1 MSVEIRLPNITA
13 SDDAGK
19 LVQVQSYLYQ
29 LVEQLNWAMKNV
41 VTEAS
46 ALPALAKSQQLS
58 AEDSAAQAHV
68 TFNNIKNLIIKSA
81 DIVESFYD
89 KIKIRLEGLYVAKSD
104 FGVYAEQTSQD
115 ILGNSYAIEQIF
127 TNIQEIITD
136 IENMEHSM
144 IEVNAHIKS
153 GLLYYDE
160 QGVPIYG
167 LEIGQRTEIDGVE
180 TFNKYAQFT
189 ADKLAFFD
197 QNGYEVAYISDRKL
211 YISDVEITGSLLVGG
226 FKRMVVPGVGVVTKW
241 IGGVSNVTR

>member
-1 MSVEIRLPNITA
+1 MEIRLPNITA
-13 SDDAGK
+13 TDEAGK
-19 LVQVQSYLYQ
+19 LLQVQSYMYQ
-29 LVEQLNWAMKNV
+29 LVEQLNWALKNV

-46 ALPALAKSQQLS
+46 ILPALAKSQQLS
-58 AEDSAAQAHV
+58 AEDSTAQAHV
-68 TFNNIKNLIIKSA
+68 TFNSIKNLIIKSA

-104 FGVYAEQTSQD
+104 FGVYVEQTSQD
-115 ILGNSYAIEQIF
+115 ILGNSMAIEQIF
-127 TNIQEIITD
+127 TNLQQIITD
-136 IENMEHSM
+136 IEGMEHSM

-153 GLLYYDE
+153 GLLYYDA
-160 QGVPIYG
+160 QGVPVYG
-167 LEIGQRTEIDGVE
+167 LEIGQRTEIDGEE

-241 IGGVSNVTR
+241 VGGVSHD

>member
-1 MSVEIRLPNITA
+1 MEIRLPNITA
-13 SDDAGK
+13 KDEAGK
-19 LVQVQSYLYQ
+19 LLQVQSYMYQ
-29 LVEQLNWAMKNV
+29 LVEQLNWALKNV

-46 ALPALAKSQQLS
+46 VLPAFAKSQQLS
-58 AEDSAAQAHV
+58 AEDGTAQAQV
-68 TFNNIKNLIIKSA
+68 TFNSIKNLIIKSA

-104 FGVYAEQTSQD
+104 FGVYVEQTSQD
-115 ILGNSYAIEQIF
+115 ILGNSMAIEQIF
-127 TNIQEIITD
+127 TNLQQIITD
-136 IENMEHSM
+136 IEGMEHSM

-153 GLLYYDE
+153 GLLYYDA
-160 QGVPIYG
+160 QGVPVYG
-167 LEIGQRTEIDGVE
+167 LEIGQRTEIDGEE

-241 IGGVSNVTR
+241 VGGVSHD

>member
-1 MSVEIRLPNITA
+1 MEIRLPNITA
-13 SDDAGK
+13 TDEAGT
-19 LVQVQSYLYQ
+19 LLQVQSYMYQ
-29 LVEQLNWAMKNV
+29 LVEQLNWALKNV

-46 ALPALAKSQQLS
+46 VLPAFAKSQQLS
-58 AEDSAAQAHV
+58 PEDSSEQAQV
-68 TFNNIKNLIIKSA
+68 TFNSIKNLIIKSA

-104 FGVYAEQTSQD
+104 FGVYVEQTSQD
-115 ILGNSYAIEQIF
+115 ILGNSMAIEQIF
-127 TNIQEIITD
+127 TNLQQIITD
-136 IENMEHSM
+136 IEGMEHSM

-153 GLLYYDE
+153 GLLYYDA
-160 QGVPIYG
+160 QGVPVYG
-167 LEIGQRTEIDGVE
+167 LEIGQRTEIDGEE

-241 IGGVSNVTR
+241 VGGVSHD

>member
-1 MSVEIRLPNITA
+1 MSMEIRLPNITA
-13 SDDAGK
+13 TDEAGK
-19 LVQVQSYLYQ
+19 LLQVQSYMYQ
-29 LVEQLNWAMKNV
+29 LVEQLNWALKNV

-46 ALPALAKSQQLS
+46 VLPAFAKSQQLS
-58 AEDSAAQAHV
+58 AEDSTAQAHV
-68 TFNNIKNLIIKSA
+68 TFNSIKNLIIKSA

-104 FGVYAEQTSQD
+104 FGVYVEQTSQD
-115 ILGNSYAIEQIF
+115 ILGNSMAIEQIF
-127 TNIQEIITD
+127 TNLQQIITD
-136 IENMEHSM
+136 IEGMEHSM

-153 GLLYYDE
+153 GLLYYDA
-160 QGVPIYG
+160 QGVPVYG

-241 IGGVSNVTR
+241 VGGVSHD